1 MPANDNSHTVGQ
13 WLYEHRAD
21 GLYRRRIG
29 YKPVWE
35 KCRPEQEG
43 AQTLIPGVAPVT
55 DGDRLQVRAEQL
67 LQPSCAQR
75 PADDGIFDLGARAQT
90 SLF

>member
-1 MPANDNSHTVGQ
+1 MATNDNHPIGQ

-29 YKPVWE
+29 FKPVWE
-35 KCRPEQEG
+35 RCIPEREG

-55 DGDRLQVRAEQL
+55 DGDRARYGSEQL

-75 PADDGIFDLGARAQT
+75 PADDGLFDLGARRQQQ
-90 SLF
+90 LL